1 MKGLKNILITILSAF
16 YLNCSAQNLLS
27 IDNKKNGWNTLWIE
41 YNPIK
46 LKYDISGLSDDSP
59 TGFSIGLSKAYSIN
73 KKSSLYLEPG
83 ISIQYDYFSDSSPS
97 DTAALS
103 YYHLSTKI
111 PINFLYHIEVT
122 NSNIILLPFAG
133 VTFRYNLLGIINMKE
148 YSSLNTNRLK
158 ASITYDLF
166 NDSDMKKSGLLD
178 GKPWKRFQVGWQ
190 IGLKSRIGNNFIV
203 GVSYGKDFSEI
214 AYKTTVQTTTISM
227 GYCF

>member
-1 MKGLKNILITILSAF
+1 
-16 YLNCSAQNLLS
+16 
-27 IDNKKNGWNTLWIE
+27 
-41 YNPIK
+41 
-46 LKYDISGLSDDSP
+46 
-59 TGFSIGLSKAYSIN
+59 
-73 KKSSLYLEPG
+73 
-83 ISIQYDYFSDSSPS
+83 
-97 DTAALS
+97 
-103 YYHLSTKI
+103 
-111 PINFLYHIEVT
+111 
-122 NSNIILLPFAG
+122 
-133 VTFRYNLLGIINMKE
+133 MKE

-158 ASITYDLF
+158 ASITHDLF